1 MEQNTIYHVM
11 AHAVAAGHCLP
22 YTARSSDG
30 STPNSR
36 IACGRAGGEWTENP
50 VSDVTRPGGPGE
62 LCDAEGHR
70 YDACGVCGGTATTT
84 VDGKPALNAQSCDCA
99 GRVLDSEG
107 VCGGHGIDV
116 CGVPGGPGIAVG
128 KCDCDGHVQDCTGTV
143 SRRPQAS
150 APPDHP
156 PTMHTH
162 TRLHARTHA
171 ECTCVARSAGAL
183 LRLTRVAFAIP

>member
-50 VSDVTRPGGPGE
+50 VSNVTRPGGPGE

-128 KCDCDGHVQDCTGTV
+128 KCDCDGHVQDCTGKV

-150 APPDHP
+150 APPI
-156 PTMHTH
+156 TRQRCTH
-162 TRLHARTHA
+162 TRACTHARTLS
-171 ECTCVARSAGAL
+171 V
-183 LRLTRVAFAIP
+183 RVWRAVRGHCSD